1 MHVLQAANNGP
12 NMANGTASFDE
23 TPQIS
28 PAPAA
33 PGGPAARRTLMG
45 PAEGAE
51 AALAAAAA
59 ASGDW
64 RAADAAADQEKRL
77 QFRQVP
83 CCERWP
89 VYW

>member
-1 MHVLQAANNGP
+1 
-12 NMANGTASFDE
+12 
-23 TPQIS
+23 
-28 PAPAA
+28 
-33 PGGPAARRTLMG
+33 MG

-83 CCERWP
+83 CAEPWLALADL
-89 VYW
+89 

>member
-1 MHVLQAANNGP
+1 
-12 NMANGTASFDE
+12 
-23 TPQIS
+23 
-28 PAPAA
+28 
-33 PGGPAARRTLMG
+33 MG

-77 QFRQVP
+77 QFRQVY
-83 CCERWP
+83 CTLAMSCTLAAAVR
-89 VYW
+89 VVDC